1 MRLKTKFVIQ
11 CKLEDKTTFDYL
23 ILQGQDAE
31 LWQTN
36 QYESMDSQTISE
48 LCSKFFLIRNISD
61 DNLLLQKAYSLFA
74 KKKVLISIYLS
85 FNKLKKGFAKFTIEI
100 VSNGIHTENFTDFFE
115 EYHSVI
121 QNIRFTLNGPPKVHD
136 LR

>member
-48 LCSKFFLIRNISD
+48 LCSKFFLIRNTSD

-74 KKKVLISIYLS
+74 KKSPYFHISFFQQTEKGICEIY
-85 FNKLKKGFAKFTIEI
+85 
-100 VSNGIHTENFTDFFE
+100 D
-115 EYHSVI
+115 
-121 QNIRFTLNGPPKVHD
+121 
-136 LR
+136 